1 MVLKFQDIV
10 YHNYPKSQ
18 ENTFIFLQD
27 NSSFVKNNYTMKTK
41 YIKNKTQFNFRVNE
55 EDYKM
60 LEMLREKH
68 SINISNAFKT
78 FLYQLKDKLEKI

>member
-1 MVLKFQDIV
+1 
-10 YHNYPKSQ
+10 
-18 ENTFIFLQD
+18 
-27 NSSFVKNNYTMKTK
+27 MKTK

-60 LEMLREKH
+60 LEILREKH